1 MISMASAPALAAHVA
16 DAAHAAALGTAG
28 APAAL
33 AAAPQ
38 PASDTTTLASFFGQP
53 WWMILL
59 KVVVIFLFLVVMT
72 LFAIWAERRV
82 IGRMQQRLG
91 PNRAGPFGL
100 LQSLMDGIKL
110 PLKEDIVP
118 RHVDKLLF
126 WLAPAIA
133 VTPAFISFA
142 IIPFGPVV
150 SIFGVR
156 TPLQLTDLSV
166 AVLLVLSMSSL
177 GVYGIVLAGWASASP
192 YSLLGG
198 LRSSAQ
204 VVSYEIA
211 MSLSFVAVF
220 LYSGSLSTSAIVN
233 AQAHGNEFHVAGI
246 TLHYPSW
253 FAVLLFPSF
262 IIYLIT
268 MVGET
273 NRLPFDLPE
282 GEGELVGGFHTEYSS
297 LKFGLFYLA
306 EYINMTTV
314 SALAATLFL
323 GGWRAPWPI
332 SVWPGANSGW
342 WPLLWF
348 LAKILILLFGFVWL
362 RGTLP
367 RIRYDQLMA
376 FGWKVLIPASLAWI
390 LMIATIRVW
399 RQHGGSTPVYIV
411 GGAILGALLLL
422 AWAGDAAA
430 EKRRAAARP
439 AAESA
444 AADSGAA
451 AATPGTV
458 VAEAGAGTGGSGGFP
473 VPPMDLPHYHG
484 IGVTASA
491 GGTPAEPDAVP
502 RGTVK
507 EVTGA

>member
-1 MISMASAPALAAHVA
+1 MISAGAGAHLAAHASAPV
-16 DAAHAAALGTAG
+16 
-28 APAAL
+28 
-33 AAAPQ
+33 
-38 PASDTTTLASFFGQP
+38 TLASFLGQP

-59 KVVVIFLFLVVMT
+59 KVVAIFAFLMLMT
-72 LFAIWAERRV
+72 LFAIWAERRI
-82 IGRMQQRLG
+82 IGRMQQRPG

-100 LQSLMDGIKL
+100 LQSLMDGLKL

-126 WLAPAIA
+126 WIAPAISLI
-133 VTPAFISFA
+133 PAFISFA
-142 IIPFGPVV
+142 IIPFGPEV

-156 TPLQLTDLSV
+156 TPLQLADLPV
-166 AVLLVLSMSSL
+166 AVLLVLAMSSM
-177 GVYGIVLAGWASASP
+177 GVYGIVLAGWASTSP

-211 MSLSFVAVF
+211 MGLSFVAVF
-220 LYSGSLSTSAIVN
+220 LYSGSLSTSAIVEK
-233 AQAHGNEFHVAGI
+233 QAHGNPFHVAGV

-253 FAVLLFPSF
+253 FVVLLFPSF
-262 IIYLIT
+262 VIYVIT

-297 LKFGLFYLA
+297 LKFALFYLA

-314 SALAATLFL
+314 AALATTLFL

-332 SVWPGANSGW
+332 SVWAGANSGW

-348 LAKILILLFGFVWL
+348 LAKVLIGLFVFVWL

-367 RIRYDQLMA
+367 RIRYDQLMSL
-376 FGWKVLIPASLAWI
+376 GWKVLIPGSLVWI
-390 LMIATIRVW
+390 MMIATIRVW
-399 RQHGGSTPVYIV
+399 RQQGGSPGVYIV
-411 GGAILGALLLL
+411 GGAILAALLLL
-422 AWAGDAAA
+422 AWAGDVAS
-430 EKRRAAARP
+430 ERRRAAAAGP
-439 AAESA
+439 GPGAERA
-444 AADSGAA
+444 QAA
-451 AATPGTV
+451 AAGAQTGASGTETG
-458 VAEAGAGTGGSGGFP
+458 ASGTETGDGGAPTLLGRAAGGGAGFP

-484 IGVTASA
+484 IGVEGQSA
-491 GGTPAEPDAVP
+491 GATLRTPADATN
-502 RGTVK
+502 GTVK

>member
-1 MISMASAPALAAHVA
+1 MISMAGAPAR
-16 DAAHAAALGTAG
+16 AAHAAARG
-28 APAAL
+28 AAAVP
-33 AAAPQ
+33 AAAPR
-38 PASDTTTLASFFGQP
+38 PASNTVTLADFYNQP

-59 KVVVIFLFLVVMT
+59 KVVVIFAFLMVMT
-72 LFAIWAERRV
+72 LFAIWAERRL
-82 IGRMQQRLG
+82 IGRMQQRPG

-126 WLAPAIA
+126 VMAPAIA
-133 VTPAFISFA
+133 LIPAFISFS
-142 IIPFGPVV
+142 IIPFGPEV

-156 TPLQLTDLSV
+156 TPLQLTDLPV
-166 AVLLVLSMSSL
+166 AVLLVLAMSSI

-211 MSLSFVAVF
+211 MGLSFVAVF
-220 LYSGSLSTSAIVN
+220 LYAGSLSTSAIVN
-233 AQAHGNEFHVAGI
+233 AQAAGHEFHVGGVA
-246 TLHYPSW
+246 LHYPSW

-262 IIYLIT
+262 VIYLIT

-297 LKFGLFYLA
+297 LKFALFYLA

-314 SALAATLFL
+314 AALATTLFL

-332 SVWPGANSGW
+332 SVWAGANSNW

-348 LAKILILLFGFVWL
+348 LAKVLILLFCFVWL

-376 FGWKVLIPASLAWI
+376 FGWKILIPVSLAWI

-422 AWAGDAAA
+422 AWMGDVAA
-430 EKRRAAARP
+430 EKRRAAAAP
-439 AAESA
+439 ATETA
-444 AADSGAA
+444 AAAPGAASGAA
-451 AATPGTV
+451 PAPRAATSAPATV
-458 VAEAGAGTGGSGGFP
+458 GAEAGTGGSAGFP
-473 VPPMDLPHYHG
+473 VPPLDLPHYHG
-484 IGVTASA
+484 VGVTASP
-491 GGTPAEPDAVP
+491 GGTPSDPDAAA
-502 RGTVK
+502 RAGVK